1 MPFLTELTFWHW
13 LILGVAL
20 IILEA
25 LLPGV
30 VFLWMGLAAL
40 VTGVVVL
47 VVTGLAWQAQ
57 TLIFAAL
64 SVVSV
69 IAGRMWWRSR
79 PTVTDH
85 PTLNRRGE
93 QHVGRV
99 FTLEAPIVD
108 GVGKIRVDD
117 STWKIIGADLPA
129 GTQVK
134 VVGADGTILRV
145 EKNG

>member
-1 MPFLTELTFWHW
+1 MQLFSEITFWHW
-13 LILGVAL
+13 LILGIGL
-20 IILEA
+20 IVLEA

-30 VFLWMGLAAL
+30 LFLWMGIAAL
-40 VTGVVVL
+40 ITGVIAL
-47 VVTGLAWQAQ
+47 IAADLTWQVQ

-69 IAGRMWWRSR
+69 IAGRLWWRSR

-93 QHVGRV
+93 QHIGRV
-99 FTLEAPIVD
+99 VTLDAPITD

-117 STWKIIGADLPA
+117 STWKVTGEDLPA

-134 VVGADGTILRV
+134 VVGADGTVLRV